1 MRKVAKKTALYKK
14 TAELFD
20 VNTYRISNEISKTE
34 NGDKMNDKEI
44 SIENNTKTGREENGT
59 PDMSALKL
67 DKRFETVIYLVR
79 HGQSLG
85 NAKREFLGHTDKDLS
100 ELGYLQAAR
109 TAEFLAYERIDAVYS
124 SSLIRA
130 HNTSL
135 PHAKMRNMPVIDS
148 DELKEIYAGAWEGL
162 FVEDIISKYPHE
174 FIDEWRNNFGLSRI
188 PEGEYVPDLAKRIY
202 NEIYRIAKENEGRH
216 ILIGCHAAAIRSFWG
231 VIAGIRPENLAA
243 ELPFPE
249 NASVSVVYFDGE
261 RLIPGEYS
269 HAAHLLDLL

>member
-1 MRKVAKKTALYKK
+1 
-14 TAELFD
+14 
-20 VNTYRISNEISKTE
+20 
-34 NGDKMNDKEI
+34 MNDKEI

-79 HGQSLG
+79 HGQSQG

-148 DELKEIYAGAWEGL
+148 DELKEIYARCSL
-162 FVEDIISKYPHE
+162 FVNNCLRYVLFLYLACISSHWIIFS
-174 FIDEWRNNFGLSRI
+174 
-188 PEGEYVPDLAKRIY
+188 
-202 NEIYRIAKENEGRH
+202 
-216 ILIGCHAAAIRSFWG
+216 
-231 VIAGIRPENLAA
+231 
-243 ELPFPE
+243 
-249 NASVSVVYFDGE
+249 AS
-261 RLIPGEYS
+261 
-269 HAAHLLDLL
+269 